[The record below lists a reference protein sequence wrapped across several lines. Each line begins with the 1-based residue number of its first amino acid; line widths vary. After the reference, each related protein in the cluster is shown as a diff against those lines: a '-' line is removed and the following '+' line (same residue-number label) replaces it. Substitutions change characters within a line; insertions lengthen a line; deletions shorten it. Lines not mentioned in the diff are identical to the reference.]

1 MNLLVLVHVFG
12 FVLFHII
19 INVQCFRVKRNAIYI
34 LSVFPLYHIIYATHM
49 SVFVS
54 LVRLVQYNM

>member
-1 MNLLVLVHVFG
+1 MNLLVQVHVFG

-19 INVQCFRVKRNAIYI
+19 INVQCLRVKRNAIYI
-34 LSVFPLYHIIYATHM
+34 LSVFPLYHIMYATHM

-54 LVRLVQYNM
+54 LVRLV

>member
-1 MNLLVLVHVFG
+1 MNLLVQVHVFG

-49 SVFVS
+49 LVFIS
-54 LVRLVQYNM
+54 LVRLV